1 MCLKPYRR
9 FTIILS
15 RYLKEKTHMFGTM
28 SEEQRQKAQLV
39 RKEKREKGLSTY
51 KTDWL
56 DDSHWAELA
65 REANIKLPQHHVA
78 PSGIRLDKIAKQH
91 TWTIRLLRSALSL
104 WTMSVGLLSGCL
116 KKRLRW

>member
-1 MCLKPYRR
+1 
-9 FTIILS
+9 
-15 RYLKEKTHMFGTM
+15 MFGTM

-78 PSGIRLDKIAKQH
+78 PSGIRLDKIAKQLGVELGEAFFGVGH
-91 TWTIRLLRSALSL
+91 KTTSSSIKKENLARPEGSKYNMR
-104 WTMSVGLLSGCL
+104 MYVGLLL
-116 KKRLRW
+116 ELWKEKDK